1 MGWTRRSEPQQKAQ
15 RAVGSVALGPA
26 VRLQLLGADGRVHW
40 GRLGAWACRKAVVT
54 RVRGLLQTVLL
65 LRKGQEVGEGLNG
78 TRAYRLVW
86 DWCLWWRFV
95 LSSYRVLYATSHT

>member
-15 RAVGSVALGPA
+15 RAVGSVAFGPA

-54 RVRGLLQTVLL
+54 RV
-65 LRKGQEVGEGLNG
+65 
-78 TRAYRLVW
+78 
-86 DWCLWWRFV
+86 
-95 LSSYRVLYATSHT
+95 